1 MVATKN
7 IALIAALASSIFAI
21 PVADITEKEITLL
34 EDRDLLGGL
43 LGDVGN
49 VVGNLLDIVDQV
61 LHTVNCVIDQ
71 ITGLSLDDLLNQ
83 LESLVNQVTEAI
95 QNLIGSLMANTPA
108 LGSAA
113 AQVSNSE
120 TGLGGLVYNLLKLVA
135 TLLQKLLGGTTS
147 QINSAVPQL
156 RTLSDAIL
164 SVVPQLSPYLNNYNS
179 ITSGLKEAAG
189 SLNAVTSSAN

>member
-43 LGDVGN
+43 LEDVGN
-49 VVGNLLDIVDQV
+49 VVGNLLDTVDQV

-120 TGLGGLVYNLLKLVA
+120 TGFRRA
-135 TLLQKLLGGTTS
+135 CLQSFETGS
-147 QINSAVPQL
+147 H
-156 RTLSDAIL
+156 
-164 SVVPQLSPYLNNYNS
+164 
-179 ITSGLKEAAG
+179 ITAK
-189 SLNAVTSSAN
+189 TIRRYHFAN